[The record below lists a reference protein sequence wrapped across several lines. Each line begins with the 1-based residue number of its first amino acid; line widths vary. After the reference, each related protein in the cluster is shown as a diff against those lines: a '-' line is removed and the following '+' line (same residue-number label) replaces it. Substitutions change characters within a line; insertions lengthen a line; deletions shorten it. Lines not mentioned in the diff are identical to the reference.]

1 MISWILIM
9 TIQAGHIG
17 YVGSVASVGTA
28 NGFTTQSACIYAGEY
43 WKNMGEYRSYICVST
58 SKK

>member
-1 MISWILIM
+1 M

-17 YVGSVASVGTA
+17 VYGSVASVGTA

-43 WKNMGEYRSYICVST
+43 WKNMGEYRSYICVPT
-58 SKK
+58 SIK